1 MEFTTQRGTRLARG
15 LGALQLFIGLGAV
28 AGGCALVLGPTG
40 GVLGIPL
47 ALLEGTPFRDYLV
60 PGLVLLLVN
69 GVGSL
74 VGTWACFHHR
84 GFAGVLAIGLGIFLM
99 LWIVL
104 QVWWIGFSWVH
115 LLYFALGLIEARLG
129 LALLRAVGS
138 NK

>member
-1 MEFTTQRGTRLARG
+1 MDFTTKRGTRLARG
-15 LGALQLFIGLGAV
+15 LGALQVFIGLGAV
-28 AGGCALVLGPTG
+28 AGGCALVLDPTG

-74 VGTWACFHHR
+74 VGAWACFYQQ
-84 GFAGVLAIGLGIFLM
+84 GFAGVLATGLGIFLM

-115 LLYFALGLIEARLG
+115 LLYFVLGLIEARLG
-129 LALLRAVGS
+129 LALLCAVGS
-138 NK
+138 SK